1 MTYLPMYVCGQFKF
15 FELLFK
21 ANDLRRLRPTFWIKN
36 VGEYDMDQILLDLTA
51 SYFKT
56 FDRNF

>member
-1 MTYLPMYVCGQFKF
+1 MYVCGQFKF